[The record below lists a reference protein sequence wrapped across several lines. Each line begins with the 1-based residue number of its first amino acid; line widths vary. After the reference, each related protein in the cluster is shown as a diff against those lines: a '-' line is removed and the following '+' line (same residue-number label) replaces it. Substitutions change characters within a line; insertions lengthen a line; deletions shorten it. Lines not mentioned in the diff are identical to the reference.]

1 MVSDKEVA
9 KMSLAAFEEMKKK
22 YPVSRNKDFRERVQR
37 VGEHLA
43 KVVFWDVPDA
53 DWEFVVFEVPQ
64 QINALAM
71 AGGKGGVFSG
81 LFKII
86 QNDDQPPPGLAPEI

>member
-1 MVSDKEVA
+1 MRLVARILAFTGCLSLLLTPGCYQVPVTGRSAISMVSDKEVA

-43 KVVFWDVPDA
+43 KVVFW
-53 DWEFVVFEVPQ
+53 
-64 QINALAM
+64 
-71 AGGKGGVFSG
+71 
-81 LFKII
+81 
-86 QNDDQPPPGLAPEI
+86 